1 RTMAA
6 TAVIVATLTTL
17 AVAQSL
23 PWNNPGGAQGPAAAA
38 SGAPGPA
45 LTRDSGGI
53 WDAGGAGIG
62 ARGMQTSP
70 LTPWGEA
77 LGKTHH
83 SGDGARMVPADQ
95 INDPLSTLPDAGGVP
110 GMV

>member
-1 RTMAA
+1 MKRPMAA
-6 TAVIVATLTTL
+6 PAFTVATLTTL

-23 PWNNPGGAQGPAAAA
+23 PWNNPGGAQGPAADA
-38 SGAPGPA
+38 SGPPGPA
-45 LTRDSGGI
+45 ATRDIGGI
-53 WDAGGAGIG
+53 LEGGEAGMG
-62 ARGMQTSP
+62 ARGMQTSR

-95 INDPLSTLPDAGGVP
+95 INDPLSTLA
-110 GMV
+110 